1 MYWLVYSFHKDQE
14 LNSCLEEGSK
24 NFAVTSNKPNF
35 LTKLSTHHMVSGIFT
50 QIFQLTAINES
61 QVVNEGK
68 LFPWTL
74 CGFGLAWNK

>member
-1 MYWLVYSFHKDQE
+1 
-14 LNSCLEEGSK
+14 
-24 NFAVTSNKPNF
+24 
-35 LTKLSTHHMVSGIFT
+35 MVSGIFT